1 MAPVLL
7 HGMLG
12 GGGEAKGRQNISQVP
27 TMYQALSRLDTRKLT
42 VSITDPC
49 LQEAYTLYFLS

>member
-1 MAPVLL
+1 
-7 HGMLG
+7 MLG

-27 TMYQALSRLDTRKLT
+27 TMYQALSLLDTRKLT
-42 VSITDPC
+42 VSTTDPC